1 LSAADEE
8 KHLNGPDLDKAVA
21 VINQA
26 FAREGMSEG
35 QIPGRPRIYNIQKF
49 PIQQSASAR
58 FMDLDAVTLIGNLQM
73 RVVSPLETKTN
84 QAPSTLEVH
93 LFWIPSRRGE
103 QEYELDSETDT
114 EPSAGRLSGV
124 VPFFFNDLPVGQVKT
139 EVIFRYSDGAAKRTI
154 KTIFL
159 DKRVNFASFD
169 GTKDPLEDLPCARAE
184 GVTAITPSTPS
195 VNLTF
200 SNVKPGQWVQ
210 TGIQL
215 KRGKSFQVKVSGKL
229 NWPGQ
234 TWDFGADGYRIPGNV
249 LGYVASVRV
258 GHGDTIEVSFGSS
271 LTADSDGELQLA
283 IPRCTHCRT
292 NRGDEVTAF
301 GESDGTIQ
309 GALSFA
315 VTTMDGIGVPEPCK
329 GSTLDTS
336 STTSASTTALQSPG
350 VQKRLSQATV
360 PAGASISVR
369 SLGGLSRRGGMAQ
382 EAFTGQGEVE
392 DDVIIDGRRMI
403 PRGTPV
409 AITLTMV
416 DGASPPRFTLEFVL
430 SGKSYHVGAS
440 GNMTSAGWQ
449 FLLQEGLTLQ

>member
-1 LSAADEE
+1 
-8 KHLNGPDLDKAVA
+8 
-21 VINQA
+21 
-26 FAREGMSEG
+26 
-35 QIPGRPRIYNIQKF
+35 
-49 PIQQSASAR
+49 
-58 FMDLDAVTLIGNLQM
+58 
-73 RVVSPLETKTN
+73 
-84 QAPSTLEVH
+84 
-93 LFWIPSRRGE
+93 
-103 QEYELDSETDT
+103 
-114 EPSAGRLSGV
+114 
-124 VPFFFNDLPVGQVKT
+124 
-139 EVIFRYSDGAAKRTI
+139 
-154 KTIFL
+154 
-159 DKRVNFASFD
+159 
-169 GTKDPLEDLPCARAE
+169 
-184 GVTAITPSTPS
+184 

-234 TWDFGADGYRIPGNV
+234 TWDFGPDGYRIPGNV

-329 GSTLDTS
+329 GSTLDAS